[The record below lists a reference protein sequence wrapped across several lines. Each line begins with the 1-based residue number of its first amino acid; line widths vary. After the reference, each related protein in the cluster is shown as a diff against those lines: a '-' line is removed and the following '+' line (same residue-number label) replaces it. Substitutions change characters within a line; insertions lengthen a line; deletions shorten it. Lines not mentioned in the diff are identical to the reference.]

1 MTELGTRLQKARIA
15 LQLSQEYVAQQ
26 LNIGRTAISE
36 IELGKRKVSS
46 EELLKFSTLYCIP
59 VEELLSGRSVAM
71 PSHVFARKFYQL
83 DEADQQEILNLIEF
97 KRMMKER
104 KQYD

>member
-1 MTELGTRLQKARIA
+1 MTELGTRLQKARVA

-26 LNIGRTAISE
+26 LGVSRTAISE

-46 EELLKFSTLYCIP
+46 DELQKFSVIYCVPID
-59 VEELLSGRSVAM
+59 ELLSGHPVVM
-71 PSHVFARKFYQL
+71 PSHIFARTFNQL
-83 DEADQQEILNLIEF
+83 DEADQQEILSLMEF

-104 KQYD
+104 RSV